1 VRLEQVTVQGFMT
14 SFAGKRVTLPL
25 RDLPDGLIAII
36 GDNGAGKSTLLGAG
50 PACLY
55 REPMD
60 RKFALESY
68 AMDRDSFLEA
78 EWSIGADRYI
88 ARLSIDGIK
97 GGSAAAIRR
106 EGELKPLN
114 DGKVSTYDRVV
125 AGLFDPLHIFRATAF
140 ATQNKRGSFI
150 RAGKGER
157 RDIVNAALTLDRWVA
172 MSDTAKK
179 SAAEVDKVRVR
190 LKADIETIERDTAPA
205 IVDELQRQRT
215 ALVDAATAAAT
226 RRQQIEHEIG
236 VIEQKLSTMGDDVA
250 AHAAATGRVAH
261 LAELL
266 ASARRELQT
275 HLDAHAAAHDDER
288 RELDRLTIEHT
299 RKAKSNADR
308 RTAVGATLIS
318 ELDAINADLTSKC
331 ADIDKRL
338 KGNEDIQLKRADIES
353 AVATLAQLRP
363 QLETLRSEAD
373 RLGAQERQL
382 ATDLA
387 AAEQALTAFTKP
399 QAELDRARVDAG
411 LLGKVPCHGQPE
423 FAGCQFLVNATA
435 AAVRI
440 ADLEATVAGVVDA
453 ITTRDRLAGEKRA
466 AYQALQMTRQNVDGV
481 AGQVKSAEALAVY
494 AEALAAYTARVKE
507 LTLARTAAEVDT
519 AARIGEAQAR
529 HDAALQLLV
538 DETTTLDRDLDEAT
552 TALQHRVDDRRTAAL
567 ERQDVLDAAVA
578 AATVAHDRA
587 VRELEQ
593 LAAGQRET
601 TALRNYLVE
610 LRTDRD
616 NAVTATATAEADAA
630 AVGARITAL
639 EDKAR
644 QLDFLQARLRRLD
657 TELLE
662 WQLLQRALDRDGLPA
677 LETDQAGPE
686 IAATTNLIL
695 QDCFDSRFSVELV
708 TQVAKADGK
717 GMKDDLTLLVT
728 DNLTGDVRDI
738 SDLSGGEEVIVAE
751 AFMNAMAI
759 FVNVRSRTP
768 AQTLFR
774 DEADGGLTKENRQ
787 RYMRMLRKVL
797 EIAGAKQ
804 IVFVSHDPDVQVMA
818 DAQVRVGDGAAVVVL
833 PPFAAAATAPI
844 AA

>member
-1 VRLEQVTVQGFMT
+1 MRLEQVTVQGFMD

-25 RDLPDGLIAII
+25 RDLPDGLIAIV
-36 GDNGAGKSTLLGAG
+36 GTNGAGKTTLLGAG

-55 REPMD
+55 REPME
-60 RKFALESY
+60 RKFSLESY
-68 AMDRDSFLEA
+68 AKDRYSFLEA
-78 EWSIGADRYI
+78 EWSIGADLYI

-106 EGELKPLN
+106 QGDPKPIN
-114 DGKVSTYDRVV
+114 DGKVSTYDRVI
-125 AGLFDPLHIFRATAF
+125 ADLFDPLHIFRATAF

-179 SAAEVDKVRVR
+179 SAAEVEKVRVR
-190 LKADIETIERDTAPA
+190 LKADIDTLERTTAPA
-205 IVDELQRQRT
+205 VVDELQRQRA

-236 VIEQKLSTMGDDVA
+236 VIEQKLATMGDDVA
-250 AHAAATGRVAH
+250 AHAAAASRVAH
-261 LAELL
+261 LAEGR
-266 ASARRELQT
+266 AFTERELQA
-275 HLDAHAAAHDDER
+275 HLDTQAAAGDDER
-288 RELDRLTIEHT
+288 RTLDALTVEHA
-299 RKAKSNADR
+299 RKSKSNADR
-308 RTAVGATLIS
+308 RTAIGGTLIK
-318 ELDAINADLTSKC
+318 EIEGINADLATKW

-338 KGNEDIQLKRADIES
+338 KGNEDVQAMRADIEA
-353 AVATLAQLRP
+353 AVAALATLKP
-363 QLETLRSEAD
+363 QLETLRAEAD

-387 AAEQALTAFTKP
+387 AAERALTAFTKP

-411 LLGKVPCHGQPE
+411 LLGHVPCHGQPE

-435 AAVRI
+435 AAARI
-440 ADLEATVAGVVDA
+440 ADLEATVAGVVAA
-453 ITTRDRLAGEKRA
+453 IATRDRLAGEKGA
-466 AYQALQMTRQNVDGV
+466 ADQALETTRESIDGL
-481 AGQVKSAEALAVY
+481 AAKVKDAEALAIY
-494 AEALAAYTARVKE
+494 AESLAAYTARVQE
-507 LTLARTAAEVDT
+507 LTLARTAAEAD
-519 AARIGEAQAR
+519 AMARVGEADAR
-529 HDAALQLLV
+529 HAAALQQLV
-538 DETTTLDRDLDEAT
+538 DEKKALDEALDVAV
-552 TALQHRVDDRRTAAL
+552 TALQQRVDARRTAAL
-567 ERQDVLDAAVA
+567 DRQDGLEAAVA
-578 AATVAHDRA
+578 TAVAAHEAA
-587 VRELEQ
+587 VQELQQ
-593 LAAGQRET
+593 LAAGQQET
-601 TALRNYLVE
+601 TALRTYLGQ

-616 NAVTATATAEADAA
+616 NAVTARATAEADAA
-630 AVGARITAL
+630 AVAARLADL
-639 EDKAR
+639 DAKAQ
-644 QLDFLQARLRRLD
+644 QLTFLQARMRRLD

-662 WQLLQRALDRDGLPA
+662 WQQLQRALDRDGLPA

-728 DNLTGDVRDI
+728 DNHSGEVRDI

-751 AFMNAMAI
+751 AFMNALAI
-759 FVNVRSRTP
+759 FVSVRSQTP
-768 AQTLFR
+768 PLTLFR

-787 RYMRMLRKVL
+787 RYMRMLRRVL
-797 EIAGAKQ
+797 EISGAKQ

-818 DAQVRVGDGAAVVVL
+818 DAQVRIADGQVSTVL
-833 PPFAAAATAPI
+833 PPYRAA
-844 AA
+844 